1 MPYFPEELMPLT
13 KKRNS
18 PGVHPGLPL
27 LAKEYNKHD
36 EEIRAIEEFLLGL
49 TTDELAVNDRVIN
62 LVGRVNRMLLRT
74 PALVMSGH
82 AISGTQMRFPRTNI
96 AFLPRDSQNE
106 TIGPAFSDTT
116 IKVDSTEGFPAEGVI
131 TILNDVTED
140 SHGDESGPSNVEWI
154 KYRGKTST
162 AFLNCERGHDG
173 STIGSHSLWQKPQE
187 NGCPMTPLATVR
199 PICPPSIVIRPYV
212 FDLFGLEG
220 DIEEIENDIAQLG
233 PTIALPE
240 YHPDYAAFREG
251 MGSVTPDPVVA
262 EEFGATPAS
271 SATALSSNGLLLE
284 NFAVDFSANKFKFLE
299 YLDEP
304 VGTKS
309 VLSNILASTTP
320 RWIPSSTAAYN
331 LWRFALTQQSDGSN
345 IFLFGAGGGLLRR
358 RTRRRT
364 RVRGPS
370 RMRATYRTSYS
381 DDPITFQQA
390 WNIFNGLTP
399 HSSVTNVEAELF
411 KFVRAAGEH
420 VLTGGSLR
428 SQDPAKQADG
438 KLTFDEARTVMG
450 VAVDA
455 GLVRL
460 KVPVENRDDRG
471 VPVFL
476 GKVDVSHSLST
487 WSFRDREIE
496 GRTPP
501 NPRVIQYADGTLFC
515 YLGEDDNF
523 GDVGQSVVSYRTWI
537 QPL

>member
-1 MPYFPEELMPLT
+1 MPLT

-18 PGVHPGLPL
+18 PGTHPGLPL
-27 LAKEYNKHD
+27 LANEYNKHD

-49 TTDELAVNDRVIN
+49 TTDELEVNDRVAN
-62 LVGRVNRMLLRT
+62 LVERVNQMLLRT

-82 AISGTQMRFPRTNI
+82 AVSGTQMRFPRAAI

-106 TIGPAFSDTT
+106 IIGPAFSDTT
-116 IKVDSTEGFPAEGVI
+116 IRVDSTEGFPVEGVI
-131 TILNDVTED
+131 TILNDVTAD
-140 SHGDESGPSNVEWI
+140 AHGDVSGPSNVEWI

-173 STIGSHSLWQKPQE
+173 TTSGTHSLWQKPQE
-187 NGCPMTPLATVR
+187 NGCPMTPLTTAR

-233 PTIALPE
+233 PTIDLPE
-240 YHPDYAAFREG
+240 FHPDYAAFREG
-251 MGSVTPDPVVA
+251 MEAVTPEPFTSS
-262 EEFGATPAS
+262 EFGVAPPP
-271 SATALSSNGLLLE
+271 SATSLSANGLLLE
-284 NFAVDFSANKFKFLE
+284 NFAIDFSANEFKFLG
-299 YLDEP
+299 LLGEP

-309 VLSNILASTTP
+309 TLSSILASSTP
-320 RWIPSSTAAYN
+320 RFIPSSSAAFN
-331 LWRFALTQQSDGSN
+331 LWRFALVQQASGSN
-345 IFLFGAGGGLLRR
+345 IFLFVAGGGSLRR

-364 RVRGPS
+364 RVRVG
-370 RMRATYRTSYS
+370 RMRATYRTSFS
-381 DDPITFQQA
+381 NDPITFQQA

-420 VLTGGSLR
+420 VLTGGNLQ
-428 SQDPAKQADG
+428 SQDSSKQAEG

-450 VAVDA
+450 AAVNA

-460 KVPVENRDDRG
+460 KVPVENRDDKG

-476 GKVDVSHSLST
+476 GKVDVSHALST
-487 WSFRDREIE
+487 WSFRDRNLE

-515 YLGEDDNF
+515 YLGENDDF
-523 GDVGQSVVSYRTWI
+523 GDVGHSLVSYRTWI